1 MLLVGATK
9 KKFLSHRKVGI
20 SERVISPEGRLRL
33 SSRSSEYPALET
45 KIPWSSR
52 HNPGLNTD
60 VKVGVFPSNG
70 AAEEHSIIVYYK
82 KGIIEVLS

>member
-20 SERVISPEGRLRL
+20 SEQVISPDGRLRL
-33 SSRSSEYPALET
+33 SSKSSDYPCLET
-45 KIPWSSR
+45 KIPWPR
-52 HNPGLNTD
+52 WQNPGLNTD

-70 AAEEHSIIVYYK
+70 AAEEHSIVVYYK
-82 KGIIEVLS
+82 KGMIEVLS